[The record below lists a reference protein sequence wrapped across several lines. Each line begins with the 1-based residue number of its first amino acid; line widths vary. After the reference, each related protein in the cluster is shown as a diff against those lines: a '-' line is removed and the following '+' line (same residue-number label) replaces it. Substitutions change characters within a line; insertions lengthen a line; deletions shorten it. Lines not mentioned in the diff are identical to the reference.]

1 MNKTEQNTLDSPAVG
16 ISVDWRVG
24 RHVTALAWL
33 NSLRPAL
40 PLSIEQPPSKDH
52 SAQPM
57 SNGELKR
64 HMQQGGVLVNGER
77 VAPDEL
83 IDFPVFA
90 LVFFP
95 KSETRRTTLV

>member
-1 MNKTEQNTLDSPAVG
+1 MQ
-16 ISVDWRVG
+16 
-24 RHVTALAWL
+24 TALQWL

-40 PLSIEQPPSKDH
+40 PLSVENPPSKE
-52 SAQPM
+52 SPAQPM

-77 VAPDEL
+77 VAPDEP
-83 IDFPVFA
+83 IDFPVFS

-95 KSETRRTTLV
+95 KSASRRTTLV